1 MEDDASRED
10 DDVSREDDGVSRK
23 DAQCILMWMVVLITL

>member
-1 MEDDASRED
+1 MSRED

-23 DAQCILMWMVVLITL
+23 DAQCLLMWMVVLITLSPG